1 MAIIRML
8 RPLLGALALWI
19 APLASAAAPDDADR
33 FLSRGA
39 YVDGQL
45 WLLTDRG
52 SLFRIEERTLR
63 RTDEDLPD
71 PVRDICR
78 RDGELLAV
86 TGHPDGGRWTVRRRS
101 RGVWRNV
108 AQVSR
113 QDRDEALLAMDCGG
127 EAPVT
132 LLTSRRIVEL
142 RPGGAA
148 SVVPSGEMRYPQVS
162 ATVYGT
168 RAHLYVG
175 INSGEWGGGLQR
187 IDRSTGAVVT
197 IERNATEDSCHGGPL
212 NTACDPVHA
221 IVPLPWRPGCVAVA
235 IGLVHFMSHGRLAEV
250 CGDRVESLYS
260 KEIPFDLGGD
270 GDGTPATTSAAFFGL
285 VRSGDTLRAV
295 GVDGIYRLGAN
306 GLIDFAPYPAF
317 REVRGVSVNFD
328 LPDVVLVVTEINRRA
343 SVSSGAPMI
352 VPR

>member
-1 MAIIRML
+1 MVRA
-8 RPLLGALALWI
+8 LLCALVLLA
-19 APLASAAAPDDADR
+19 APVAPAAAQDEADR

-45 WLLTDRG
+45 WLLTDDG
-52 SLFRIEERTLR
+52 TLFRIDERTSR
-63 RTDEDLPD
+63 RTDEALPD

-86 TGHPDGGRWTVRRRS
+86 TGPDGGDWTLRRRS
-101 RGVWRNV
+101 RGVWRIV
-108 AQVSR
+108 GRLSR
-113 QDRDEALLAMDCGG
+113 QDDDGLLAMDCGDG
-127 EAPVT
+127 GAPVT
-132 LLTSRRIVEL
+132 LLTLRRIVEM
-142 RPGGAA
+142 RPDGPA
-148 SVVPSGEMRYPQVS
+148 SVALSGALRNPQV
-162 ATVYGT
+162 AAAVFGT
-168 RAHLYVG
+168 REHLYLG
-175 INSGEWGGGLQR
+175 INAGEWGGGLQR

-197 IERNATEDSCHGGPL
+197 IERNATGDSCRGGPI

-221 IVPLPWRPGCVAVA
+221 IAPLPWRPGCVAVA

-260 KEIPFDLGGD
+260 KDLSRDPRDGGAP
-270 GDGTPATTSAAFFGL
+270 GETAATQVAFFGL
-285 VRSGDTLRAV
+285 VRSGETLRAA
-295 GVDGIYRLGAN
+295 GVDGLYRLGAN

-328 LPDVVLVVTEINRRA
+328 LPDVVLVVTQINRRA
-343 SVSSGAPMI
+343 SVSGGAPMI